1 MVKRIDNYPSSI
13 DHLSLLHYLFSILHS
28 QFSLLN
34 SPLFS
39 PSETDSGVKHMSI
52 ISKKL
57 MVMALILCQT
67 VMVGFAQNSQ
77 PAAPAKAEAT
87 KNANPKK
94 IEPLSEFENPEMI
107 GKRNI
112 NKMQI
117 NFYNF
122 DKEVAIGRQFAREV
136 DQSAKLVEDP
146 VIVEY
151 INKVGQNLV
160 LHSDAKVP
168 FTIKVIEADEI
179 NAFAL
184 PGGFFYVNKGLILAA
199 ENESELAGPM
209 AHEIAHVAARHG
221 VEQASKGQ
229 IVNWGTLPLIFLGG
243 WGGFAIRQAAGLA
256 IPMGFLKFNRNA
268 EFEADTLAVQYLWA
282 SGYDP
287 HSMSS
292 FFEKLQ
298 SQEKKKPG
306 TMSKIFSTHPVVG
319 DRIDRV
325 NSLIA
330 RFPDRSE
337 YTINTS
343 EFVEVKN
350 RLITLTNART
360 IGGKGVVGAS
370 EADSKRPTLKK
381 RQPAPGEGTEGST
394 EGAGATEGAPDRPTL
409 RRKETPPPSSPG
421 STPSE
426 GTGSG
431 SSSSSKPPG
440 N

>member
-1 MVKRIDNYPSSI
+1 MAVTMKR
-13 DHLSLLHYLFSILHS
+13 FSFATLCW
-28 QFSLLN
+28 
-34 SPLFS
+34 
-39 PSETDSGVKHMSI
+39 
-52 ISKKL
+52 
-57 MVMALILCQT
+57 LILAIPGLSQEAGSRPST
-67 VMVGFAQNSQ
+67 PAPGQSAGQ
-77 PAAPAKAEAT
+77 PATPAAKPANT
-87 KNANPKK
+87 K
-94 IEPLSEFENPEMI
+94 PLSEFENPEMI

-122 DKEVAIGRQFAREV
+122 DKEVAIGRQFSQEV
-136 DQSAKLVEDP
+136 DRSAKLVEDP

-168 FTIKVIEADEI
+168 FQIKVIDADEI

-229 IVNWGTLPLIFLGG
+229 IVNWGSLPLIFLGG

-256 IPMGFLKFNRNA
+256 IPMGFLKFNRSA

-287 HSMSS
+287 HSMST

-298 SQEKKKPG
+298 AQEKKKPG

-319 DRIDRV
+319 DRIEKV

-330 RFPDRSE
+330 RFPDKSE
-337 YTINTS
+337 YTLNTS
-343 EFVEVKN
+343 EFVQVKN
-350 RLITLTNART
+350 RLIAMTNART
-360 IGGKGVVGAS
+360 IGGKGAVGAS
-370 EADSKRPTLKK
+370 EADSKRPTLKR
-381 RQPAPGEGTEGST
+381 RQPTAGEGGEATGEAAGETTGSPQS
-394 EGAGATEGAPDRPTL
+394 ERPTL
-409 RRKETPPPSSPG
+409 RRKEGNTEGGSS
-421 STPSE
+421 SS
-426 GTGSG
+426 
-431 SSSSSKPPG
+431 SSSSSKPPV

>member
-1 MVKRIDNYPSSI
+1 MQGFSRRFIVAV
-13 DHLSLLHYLFSILHS
+13 LFLC
-28 QFSLLN
+28 L
-34 SPLFS
+34 
-39 PSETDSGVKHMSI
+39 T
-52 ISKKL
+52 
-57 MVMALILCQT
+57 VMA
-67 VMVGFAQNSQ
+67 GYAQNSQ
-77 PAAPAKAEAT
+77 PAGAASGGTNQPAK
-87 KNANPKK
+87 PKK

-168 FTIKVIEADEI
+168 FTIKVIDADEI

-256 IPMGFLKFNRNA
+256 IPVGFLKFNRNA

-306 TMSKIFSTHPVVG
+306 TMSKIFSTHPMVG

-343 EFVEVKN
+343 EFVQVKN
-350 RLITLTNART
+350 RLIALTNART
-360 IGGKGVVGAS
+360 MGGKGAVGAS
-370 EADSKRPTLKK
+370 EADSKRPTLKR
-381 RQPAPGEGTEGST
+381 RQPAPGEGAEGGGEATGTTES
-394 EGAGATEGAPDRPTL
+394 APDRPTL
-409 RRKETPPPSSPG
+409 RRKETPPVAAPPAASPG
-421 STPSE
+421 E

>member
-1 MVKRIDNYPSSI
+1 MINISARFCLML
-13 DHLSLLHYLFSILHS
+13 LSLTAATWSCLAQTRDTGS
-28 QFSLLN
+28 QAK
-34 SPLFS
+34 PD
-39 PSETDSGVKHMSI
+39 T
-52 ISKKL
+52 
-57 MVMALILCQT
+57 
-67 VMVGFAQNSQ
+67 SQ
-77 PAAPAKAEAT
+77 PT
-87 KNANPKK
+87 KQRKV
-94 IEPLSEFENPEMI
+94 EPLSEFENPEMI

-122 DKEVAIGRQFAREV
+122 DKEVAIGRQFAKDV

-168 FTIKVIEADEI
+168 FTIKVIDADEI

-229 IVNWGTLPLIFLGG
+229 LVNWGTLPLIFLGG

-306 TMSKIFSTHPVVG
+306 TIAKIFSTHPMVG

-325 NSLIA
+325 NSLIS
-330 RFPDRSE
+330 RFPERSE

-343 EFVEVKN
+343 EFMQVKS
-350 RLITLTNART
+350 RLISLTNART
-360 IGGKGVVGAS
+360 ISGKGGVGVS
-370 EADSKRPTLKK
+370 EADSKRPTLKR
-381 RQPAPGEGTEGST
+381 RQPTGSEGGESGS
-394 EGAGATEGAPDRPTL
+394 ESPNGAGESAPEKPTL
-409 RRKETPPPSSPG
+409 RRKEGTTG
-421 STPSE
+421 GETGT
-426 GTGSG
+426 GTGSSTG

>member
-1 MVKRIDNYPSSI
+1 MAG
-13 DHLSLLHYLFSILHS
+13 F
-28 QFSLLN
+28 
-34 SPLFS
+34 
-39 PSETDSGVKHMSI
+39 
-52 ISKKL
+52 SKKL
-57 MVMALILCQT
+57 MIAGLFACQCALI
-67 VMVGFAQNSQ
+67 GFAQSNPPAVPAPVGTTQ
-77 PAAPAKAEAT
+77 PAK
-87 KNANPKK
+87 PKK
-94 IEPLSEFENPEMI
+94 VEPLSEFENPEMI

-122 DKEVAIGRQFAREV
+122 DKEVAIGRQFARDV

-168 FTIKVIEADEI
+168 FTIKVIDADEI

-298 SQEKKKPG
+298 AQEKKKPG
-306 TMSKIFSTHPVVG
+306 TMSKIFSTHPMVG
-319 DRIDRV
+319 DRIERV

-343 EFVEVKN
+343 EFVQVKN
-350 RLITLTNART
+350 RLIALTNART
-360 IGGKGVVGAS
+360 IGGKGAVGAS
-370 EADSKRPTLKK
+370 EADSKRPTLKR
-381 RQPAPGEGTEGST
+381 RQPAPGEGAESGGEATGT
-394 EGAGATEGAPDRPTL
+394 TEGAPDRPTL
-409 RRKETPPPSSPG
+409 RRKETPPAANPG
-421 STPSE
+421 SAPAE
-426 GTGSG
+426 GAGTG
-431 SSSSSKPPG
+431 SSSSSKPPLD
-440 N
+440 